1 MVNVISK
8 ERNLG
13 LKMFMGS
20 MTSYPLERSVTKSNT
35 EKKKPHQKK
44 PTTLNAYDHG
54 FTGFTGYVNIDY
66 KKNKKIHLR

>member
-20 MTSYPLERSVTKSNT
+20 MTSYPLERSVTKTNT
-35 EKKKPHQKK
+35 EKKTH
-44 PTTLNAYDHG
+44 T
-54 FTGFTGYVNIDY
+54 
-66 KKNKKIHLR
+66 KKNQQHWMHTITDLQDLQDI